1 MEREGDEQ
9 DLLVVV
15 EGDEA
20 EPSSRL
26 GTIAPWSADVPV
38 FAGSE
43 PSSGTLVAGGKEL
56 GQAESGWEHEAV
68 ADAGDPRG
76 LQDRTPPPVRWG
88 RLSNEAASR
97 RPRRR
102 WRLAAGLAVAAV
114 LLVEGALWVRA
125 TVDASAVRRL
135 ASFLGTAQQLDQSRR
150 NDLVTMGTVGTPSD
164 LPDIRATAPALYLE
178 EAQALSSLAARTRG
192 VTVLLS
198 SRLVRL
204 RTTEAAS
211 LAAMAVTLRGDGR
224 FLAAHPQDIQFS
236 GDVLDA
242 LGSSNGQVT
251 GQAALGTSPVLAGT
265 PDLLPGLDR
274 LGGLVRSAE
283 RRLAVSPPRTPTAHL
298 TAANAELARLR
309 QLLSQPSRD
318 TLLLV
323 GPEAVT
329 QLDLGRDVSGPANVD
344 FPGVTFDGRDGIG
357 AVLARPG
364 WAAAVVVSFSESAV
378 FSTPA
383 NLDGV
388 GQLLAVRSG
397 AVALA
402 PAPSPN
408 AVWVLTLDQ
417 AEEVSRA
424 GKVLEGPFAVPDNLV
439 PTGLAAGQDLL
450 LAAGPSA
457 GSYDVRSL
465 VAWNPATGRTR
476 LLAAGRCTL
485 PLAGAGSVVA
495 WGSCG
500 PHGHPD
506 VVRELDLATGQ
517 AMATR
522 LPPGLLLDNE
532 AEGALTPVGNRLAL
546 EGSSA
551 SQPGAPGSLVLV
563 TPGRSGPTS
572 LVARVVPGAPM
583 VASTPDLTWAPDGH
597 RLVFLTPDTNAT
609 VATWE
614 VGTSTSVDIRYNAAN
629 NPSLSFLGS
638 SVTPILVLTGPS
650 A

>member
-1 MEREGDEQ
+1 VTREGDEQ

-20 EPSSRL
+20 ESSNYLDASPSWNRR
-26 GTIAPWSADVPV
+26 VPQW
-38 FAGSE
+38 AGSE
-43 PSSGTLVAGGKEL
+43 PSWGTFAAGREGAGPPEP
-56 GQAESGWEHEAV
+56 GWGDIA
-68 ADAGDPRG
+68 ADAADPEVLDR
-76 LQDRTPPPVRWG
+76 RTPPPAKRG
-88 RLSNEAASR
+88 ARPLDAASR
-97 RPRRR
+97 TRRRR
-102 WRLAAGLAVAAV
+102 WRLAGALAVAAIG
-114 LLVEGALWVRA
+114 LVEAALWVRA
-125 TVDASAVRRL
+125 TVDASAARRL
-135 ASFLGTAQQLDQSRR
+135 ASFVGTAQQLDQSRR
-150 NDLVTMGTVGTPSD
+150 EDLVTMGTVGTPSD
-164 LPDIRATAPALYLE
+164 LPGIRAAAPALYLE
-178 EAQALSSLAARTRG
+178 EAQAFSSLAARTRG

-198 SRLVRL
+198 GRLVRL
-204 RTTEAAS
+204 RATEAAS
-211 LAAMAVTLRGDGR
+211 LATMAATLRGDGH
-224 FLAAHPQDIQFS
+224 FLAAHPQDVQFS

-242 LGSSNGQVT
+242 LGSSG
-251 GQAALGTSPVLAGT
+251 GQASGQPAIGSSPVLAGT
-265 PDLLPGLDR
+265 PDLLPALGR
-274 LGGLVRSAE
+274 LGGLVRAAE
-283 RRLAVSPPRTPTAHL
+283 QGLSTSPPRGPAVHL
-298 TAANAELARLR
+298 TAANAELDRLR

-357 AVLARPG
+357 SVIARPG
-364 WAAAVVVSFSESAV
+364 WAAAVVVSFAESAV

-383 NLDGV
+383 NLNGP

-402 PAPSPN
+402 PARSPN

-417 AEEVSRA
+417 AEEVTRT
-424 GKVLEGPFAVPDNLV
+424 GKVLEGPVTVPDNLV

-450 LAAGPSA
+450 LASGPSA

-465 VAWNPATGRTR
+465 VAWDPRTGRTH

-485 PLAGAGSVVA
+485 PLAGGGDVIA

-506 VVRELDLATGQ
+506 VVHELDLATGRTTT
-517 AMATR
+517 TR
-522 LPPGLLLDNE
+522 VPPGLLLDNE
-532 AEGALTPVGNRLAL
+532 AEGALTPVGDRLAL
-546 EGSSA
+546 EGLSA

-563 TPGRSGPTS
+563 SAGRNGSSG

-583 VASTPDLTWAPDGH
+583 VSSTPDLTWAPDGR

-614 VGTSTSVDIRYNAAN
+614 VGTPTSVDIRYNAAN